1 MVFAQVWSLL
11 PQAAGAFAAFAEG
24 AAGGEAPAGT
34 PARGV
39 IPFRGFVAQGVCGAA
54 DPLETMRALDR
65 ALAADG
71 EATLEIDSPGGSTAG
86 VAELAGF
93 IAEAVRAGL
102 AVHAFTR
109 GLCCSAAYWVAC
121 RCSDITATRGA
132 VLGNVGAYAVHLSHS
147 RANARA
153 GLDVTLFTSGEL
165 KAAGHPDFPLS
176 AAQRGFLAG
185 HVGEVAGQFL
195 EDVAAGRPKADLKA
209 VRTGGWWLAGKARA
223 LGLVDHL
230 ALDLPSI
237 RKD

>member
-1 MVFAQVWSLL
+1 MVFSQVWSLL

-24 AAGGEAPAGT
+24 AAGVGVFAEPL
-34 PARGV
+34 ARGC
-39 IPFRGFVAQGVCGAA
+39 IPFKGFVAQGVRGCA

-65 ALAADG
+65 ALVQGG
-71 EATLEIDSPGGSTAG
+71 EATLEIDSPGGSTQG

-102 AVHAFTR
+102 KVHAFTR

-121 RCSDITATRGA
+121 RCSDITATQGA
-132 VLGNVGAYAVHLSHS
+132 VLGNVGAYAVHASHA

-153 GLDVTLFTSGEL
+153 GLDVTLFSSGEL
-165 KAAGHPDFPLS
+165 KAAGHPDFPLTE
-176 AAQRGFLAG
+176 AQRGFLAA
-185 HVGEVAGQFL
+185 HVAEVAGQFL
-195 EDVAAGRPKADLKA
+195 ADVQAGRPKADLRA

-230 ALDLPSI
+230 ALDFPTI